1 MIKVSYLQF
10 GLLSFTE
17 GGLRV
22 GVGGYSP
29 PSTMGQGCIKQG
41 LALQFTNKHVL
52 FFCFFPPYIS
62 SNLLRGYREALG
74 DPVGQ
79 GETVNFI
86 FQVGRV
92 ASCLYS
98 ELTTLPTWNDL
109 LVFVPG

>member
-29 PSTMGQGCIKQG
+29 PSTMGQGCINQG

-86 FQVGRV
+86 FQVGKKRLREDPQDHI
-92 ASCLYS
+92 AQKRKTRS
-98 ELTTLPTWNDL
+98 
-109 LVFVPG
+109 

>member
-10 GLLSFTE
+10 SLLSFTE

-29 PSTMGQGCIKQG
+29 PSTMGQGCIKICGG

-52 FFCFFPPYIS
+52 FFHFFPPYIS
-62 SNLLRGYREALG
+62 TNLLRGYREASG
-74 DPVGQ
+74 DPIGQ

-86 FQVGRV
+86 FQVGKKRLREDSQDHI
-92 ASCLYS
+92 AQMRKTRS
-98 ELTTLPTWNDL
+98 
-109 LVFVPG
+109 